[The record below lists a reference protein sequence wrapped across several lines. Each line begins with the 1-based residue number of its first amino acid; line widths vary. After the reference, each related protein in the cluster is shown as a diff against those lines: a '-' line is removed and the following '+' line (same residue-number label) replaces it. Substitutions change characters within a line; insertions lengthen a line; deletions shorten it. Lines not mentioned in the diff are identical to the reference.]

1 MVLCTVTTSGVPFLS
16 FLFQVV
22 EVFRMLLK
30 FEKKKKK
37 RNCSCK
43 CKSLVAR
50 LFLPNLPYFSHSA
63 GLMENY
69 PMTRFDPVKDT
80 SIIWGP
86 IIQWT
91 KELLEEEYIELS
103 FSIISYPLKSCWN
116 PNIHWTNIP
125 SSSSSSS
132 SSSSPVMHRWS
143 STTYALLHEH
153 WRSSRSFSGVVL
165 LFWRDFLLTKSWKEE
180 LIFLKQY

>member
-1 MVLCTVTTSGVPFLS
+1 
-16 FLFQVV
+16 
-22 EVFRMLLK
+22 
-30 FEKKKKK
+30 
-37 RNCSCK
+37 
-43 CKSLVAR
+43 
-50 LFLPNLPYFSHSA
+50 
-63 GLMENY
+63 MENY

-132 SSSSPVMHRWS
+132 SPDLWCIGDLLRRTLCVTCTEGPAVLCRELCCCFGVIFFWQSLEKNSWFSWNSIKLNKLCRFWLDFSQKLSLEVAGRPGWPTMIMFNNFNRGKFLRQPFEVVERFQAERWEVCFRI
-143 STTYALLHEH
+143 T
-153 WRSSRSFSGVVL
+153 
-165 LFWRDFLLTKSWKEE
+165 DF
-180 LIFLKQY
+180 